1 MPLTTFSPPTT
12 WRTTHAHPENRTDG
26 RGGRPH
32 PGPVRLWRQLRT
44 DGGHGPLVR
53 RQVPPAE
60 GRTVREPAFYRCIGS
75 ADTSL
80 RELIRVAGARRAIE
94 ERFETAK
101 HEAGL
106 DHYQV
111 RTWRAWSAHITLS
124 MLAPAYL
131 AVTRAREQQRDRE
144 LAHAPTS
151 EKGEPTPAANG

>member
-1 MPLTTFSPPTT
+1 M
-12 WRTTHAHPENRTDG
+12 
-26 RGGRPH
+26 
-32 PGPVRLWRQLRT
+32 
-44 DGGHGPLVR
+44 R
-53 RQVPPAE
+53 RQVQPTE

-111 RTWRAWSAHITLS
+111 RTRRAWSAHVTLS
-124 MLAPAYL
+124 MPAPAYL

-144 LAHAPTS
+144 LSHASTS